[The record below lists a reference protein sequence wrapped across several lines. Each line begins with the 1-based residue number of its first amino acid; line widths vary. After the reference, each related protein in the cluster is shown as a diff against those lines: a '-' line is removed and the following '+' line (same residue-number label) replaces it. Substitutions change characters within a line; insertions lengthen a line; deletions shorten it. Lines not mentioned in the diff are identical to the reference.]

1 MQKISSNAN
10 QRNLSYF
17 VHLHITPGDIDDYKK
32 MKHKI
37 EKIAD
42 NPVSIFIIKLLK
54 PKQLLSKMQGK
65 LYYFKIKLTL
75 FENRKPKEKENR

>member
-17 VHLHITPGDIDDYKK
+17 VHLHITPGEIDDYKK

-42 NPVSIFIIKLLK
+42 NPVSIVIIKLLK
-54 PKQLLSKMQGK
+54 PKQLKTSMQGK
-65 LYYFKIKLTL
+65 LCYFKLKLSL
-75 FENRKPKEKENR
+75 FKNRKPK